1 MNCVFYNFRS
11 GYFPRLYAPAQFR
24 LVSDT
29 GDERDHVLAGAT
41 ESGKIGLQD
50 LANIKDFIGPLA
62 QFGRVADGVA
72 ILQGVDLTEVV
83 GNAPVM
89 TGKSNISIPAGGG
102 LEVTGA
108 LGQTL
113 QAFVLIDFN
122 LQIQGRNAQCT
133 EAAV

>member
-1 MNCVFYNFRS
+1 MNCAFYNFCS
-11 GYFPRLYAPAQFR
+11 GNFPRLYAPAQLG

-62 QFGRVADGVA
+62 QFGREGDGVA
-72 ILQGVDLTEVV
+72 ILQGVDLTKVV
-83 GNAPVM
+83 CHAPIM
-89 TGKSNISIPAGGG
+89 ASKTDISIPAGGG

-113 QAFVLIDFN
+113 QTFALIDFN

>member
-29 GDERDHVLAGAT
+29 GDERDHIFAGTAK
-41 ESGKIGLQD
+41 SGKISLQD
-50 LANIKDFIGPLA
+50 LTDVEDFVGALA
-62 QFGRVADGVA
+62 QFGREGDGVA
-72 ILQGVDLTEVV
+72 IIQCVDLTKVV
-83 GNAPVM
+83 CHAPIM
-89 TGKSNISIPAGGG
+89 ASKTDISIPAGGG

-113 QAFVLIDFN
+113 QTFVLIDFN